1 MDIHYNFAIPVVHG
15 RTTGAEAAWELI
27 KPKVEA
33 LWAEPGAVLPD
44 WIIPGGVNCTYTG
57 PNGFINFWPEMQP
70 IMDQINAMVKEY
82 YKLLNLDPAFEPYV
96 DEMWVNDVPAGCVG
110 EMHDHPEWP
119 IAGSFYF
126 FTEPD
131 QGSIEIENPAIKLMT
146 VHPRDPNS
154 DNSDILKTFVVNTG
168 DVFLWPG
175 WLRHHVVANKEGRN
189 RISCGF
195 TCLTRPVQV

>member
-1 MDIHYNFAIPVVHG
+1 MDIHYNFAIPVAHG
-15 RTTGAEAAWELI
+15 RTTGAEETWEII

-33 LWAEPGAVLPD
+33 LWAGPNSVLPD
-44 WIIPGGVNCTYTG
+44 WIIPGGVNCTYSG
-57 PNGFINFWPEMQP
+57 QNGFINFWPEMQP
-70 IMDQINAMVKEY
+70 IMDQINVMVKEY

-96 DEMWVNDVPAGCVG
+96 DEMWVNNVPAGCVG
-110 EMHDHPEWP
+110 QMHDHPEWP
-119 IAGSFYF
+119 IAGSYYF

-131 QGSIEIENPAIKLMT
+131 QGSIEIENPAIKLINM
-146 VHPRDPNS
+146 HPRDPNC
-154 DNSDILKTFVVNTG
+154 DNTDILKTYVVNTG

-175 WLRHHVVANKEGRN
+175 WLRHHVVANKTGRN